1 MSDCNHQCEGCNVEN
16 CSEREVDFRAHLN
29 ELSHIKKIYA
39 VMSGKG
45 GVGKSMVTSHLATSL
60 AKSGLKVGILDAD
73 VTGPSI
79 PKMFG
84 LKEKASALNEKLI
97 LPVLTNLE
105 IKVISINNLLDDEET
120 PLIWRGPIIGGVVK
134 QFYEDVVWDEL
145 DVLLIDL
152 PPGTGDVPLTIYQS
166 IPLDGIIVVTTP
178 QDLVS
183 MIVMKAINMA
193 KEMNI
198 PILSIVENMSYAIC
212 PHCHEK
218 IHLFPSASKELKDKV
233 QAKVLITLPIEQ
245 DIAKLCDEGK
255 IELVQDHYF
264 DELVGV
270 IKKEVN

>member
-1 MSDCNHQCEGCNVEN
+1 MADCNHNCEN
-16 CSEREVDFRAHLN
+16 CSVEGCGERVDFKAHLN

-39 VMSGKG
+39 VVSGKG
-45 GVGKSMVTSHLATSL
+45 GVGKSMVTSSL
-60 AKSGLKVGILDAD
+60 ASELAKKGLKVGILDAD
-73 VTGPSI
+73 ITGPSI

-84 LKEKASALNEKLI
+84 LHEKCSALNEKLI

-105 IKVISINNLLDDEET
+105 IKVISINNLVDDEET
-120 PLIWRGPIIGGVVK
+120 PIIWRGPVIAGAVK

-183 MIVMKAINMA
+183 MIVMKAVNMA
-193 KEMNI
+193 KEMSI
-198 PILSIVENMSYAIC
+198 PLLAIVENMSYAIC

-218 IHLFPSASKELKDKV
+218 IEIFPSSLKQIKDEV
-233 QAKVLITLPIEQ
+233 NAKISVKLPI
-245 DIAKLCDEGK
+245 DSHIAKACDEGK
-255 IELVQDHYF
+255 IELVNNEPLIALADLIKE
-264 DELVGV
+264 ELD
-270 IKKEVN
+270 